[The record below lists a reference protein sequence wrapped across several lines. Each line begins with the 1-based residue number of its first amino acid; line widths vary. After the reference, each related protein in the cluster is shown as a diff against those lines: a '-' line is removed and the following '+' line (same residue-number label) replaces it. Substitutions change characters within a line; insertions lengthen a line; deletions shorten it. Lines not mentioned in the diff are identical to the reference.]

1 MVLITIL
8 LMVTLVDINGDGVDD
23 LTTPFTEDASY
34 GAAFPSL
41 LVYQWNSIYPQL
53 TETFGKATPWVA
65 GKIQNSVWGTSSTAV
80 NSVSLDGGTDK
91 KLI

>member
-1 MVLITIL
+1 MELH
-8 LMVTLVDINGDGVDD
+8 
-23 LTTPFTEDASY
+23 S
-34 GAAFPSL
+34 PSL

-91 KLI
+91 SSFRLGLLTY